1 MASVNR
7 VTLLGNVGQDPEM
20 RYLPS
25 GEAVAKFSIATTET
39 WKDKTGGKQ
48 ERTDWHRVEFIGR
61 TAEIVGEYVKKGRQ
75 VYVEGSVRY
84 DKWTDKE
91 GVEKTLTKIKGDKL
105 TLLGSREGGNGGAGG
120 GDTAYEDSSSGGNE
134 RSSERGGST
143 PRATG
148 QPMGSGSSGAS
159 APKKAKLDD
168 FDDDI
173 PF

>member
-39 WKDKTGGKQ
+39 WKDKAGGKQ

-91 GVEKTLTKIKGDKL
+91 GVEKVLTKIKGDKL
-105 TLLGSREGGNGGAGG
+105 TLLGSRDGASGG
-120 GDTAYEDSSSGGNE
+120 GGGSGDASFDDN
-134 RSSERGGST
+134 ERGGST
-143 PRATG
+143 PRSTG

>member
-39 WKDKTGGKQ
+39 WKDKAGAKQ

-61 TAEIVGEYVKKGRQ
+61 TAEIVGEYVKKGKQ

-91 GVEKTLTKIKGDKL
+91 GVEKLLTKIKGDKL
-105 TLLGSREGGNGGAGG
+105 TLLGSREGGSGGGGG
-120 GDTAYEDSSSGGNE
+120 GDASFDDSDRGE

-143 PRATG
+143 PRSTG
-148 QPMGSGSSGAS
+148 QPMGSGSSGAA

>member
-7 VTLLGNVGQDPEM
+7 VILLGNVGQDPEM

-39 WKDKTGGKQ
+39 WKDKAGGKQ
-48 ERTDWHRVEFIGR
+48 ERTDWHRIEFIGR

-91 GVEKTLTKIKGDKL
+91 GVEKLLTKIKGDKL
-105 TLLGSREGGNGGAGG
+105 TLLGSREGGGG
-120 GDTAYEDSSSGGNE
+120 GSDTSYDDSD
-134 RSSERGGST
+134 RSDKGGST
-143 PRATG
+143 PRSSG
-148 QPMGSGSSGAS
+148 QPPGAASSSGAA

>member
-39 WKDKTGGKQ
+39 WKDKAGGKQ

-105 TLLGSREGGNGGAGG
+105 TLLGTREGAGG
-120 GDTAYEDSSSGGNE
+120 GGGGDSSFEESD
-134 RSSERGGST
+134 RSSERGNST
-143 PRATG
+143 PRSTG
-148 QPMGSGSSGAS
+148 QPTGSGSAGAS
-159 APKKAKLDD
+159 SPKKAKLDD

>member
-7 VTLLGNVGQDPEM
+7 VILLGNVGQDPEM

-25 GEAVAKFSIATTET
+25 GEAVAKFSIATSET
-39 WKDKTGGKQ
+39 WKDKAGGKQ
-48 ERTDWHRVEFIGR
+48 ERTDWHRIEFIGR
-61 TAEIVGEYVKKGRQ
+61 TAEVVGEYVKKGRQ

-91 GVEKTLTKIKGDKL
+91 GVEKLLTKIKGDKL
-105 TLLGSREGGNGGAGG
+105 TLMGSREGGGSGEASY
-120 GDTAYEDSSSGGNE
+120 DDSDK
-134 RSSERGGST
+134 GGST
-143 PRATG
+143 PRSAG
-148 QPMGSGSSGAS
+148 QPTGSGSGSSAGTG

>member
-39 WKDKTGGKQ
+39 WKDKAGGKQ

-75 VYVEGSVRY
+75 VYDEGSVRY

-91 GVEKTLTKIKGDKL
+91 GVEKVLTKIKGDKL
-105 TLLGSREGGNGGAGG
+105 TLLGSRDGASGGGGGG
-120 GDTAYEDSSSGGNE
+120 GDASFDDNE
-134 RSSERGGST
+134 RSNERGGST
-143 PRATG
+143 PRSTG

>member
-39 WKDKTGGKQ
+39 WKDKAGGKQ

-105 TLLGSREGGNGGAGG
+105 TLLGTREGAGG
-120 GDTAYEDSSSGGNE
+120 GGGGGGGDSSFEESD
-134 RSSERGGST
+134 RSSERGNST
-143 PRATG
+143 PRSTG
-148 QPMGSGSSGAS
+148 QPTGSGSAGAS
-159 APKKAKLDD
+159 SPKKAKLDD

>member
-39 WKDKTGGKQ
+39 WKDKSGGKQ

-91 GVEKTLTKIKGDKL
+91 GVEKMLTKIKGDKL
-105 TLLGSREGGNGGAGG
+105 TLLGSRDGGGGGGG
-120 GDTAYEDSSSGGNE
+120 GDSSFDDND
-134 RSSERGGST
+134 RSNERGGST
-143 PRATG
+143 PRTTG
-148 QPMGSGSSGAS
+148 QPMGS
-159 APKKAKLDD
+159 APAKKAKLDD

>member
-39 WKDKTGGKQ
+39 WKDKSGGKQ

-91 GVEKTLTKIKGDKL
+91 GVEKLLTKIKGDKL
-105 TLLGSREGGNGGAGG
+105 TLLGSREGASGGGG
-120 GDTAYEDSSSGGNE
+120 GDSSFEDGGND

-143 PRATG
+143 PRSTG
-148 QPMGSGSSGAS
+148 QPMGSGSSNAS

>member
-7 VTLLGNVGQDPEM
+7 VILLGNVGQDPEM

-25 GEAVAKFSIATTET
+25 GEAVAKFSIATSET
-39 WKDKTGGKQ
+39 WKDKAGGKQ
-48 ERTDWHRVEFIGR
+48 ERTDWHRIEFIGR

-91 GVEKTLTKIKGDKL
+91 GVEKIATKIKGDKL
-105 TLLGSREGGNGGAGG
+105 TLMGSREGGGGSDAPY
-120 GDTAYEDSSSGGNE
+120 DDNDK
-134 RSSERGGST
+134 GGST
-143 PRATG
+143 PRSTG
-148 QPMGSGSSGAS
+148 QPMGSGSAAGTG

>member
-7 VTLLGNVGQDPEM
+7 ITLLGNVGQDPEM

-39 WKDKTGGKQ
+39 WKDKAGGKQ

-91 GVEKTLTKIKGDKL
+91 GVEKLLTKIKGDKL
-105 TLLGSREGGNGGAGG
+105 TLLGSRDGASGGGGGG
-120 GDTAYEDSSSGGNE
+120 GDASFDDND

-143 PRATG
+143 PRSTG
-148 QPMGSGSSGAS
+148 QPMGSGSSSGAA

>member
-7 VTLLGNVGQDPEM
+7 VTLIGNLGRDPEM

-25 GEAVAKFSIATTET
+25 GEAVASFSVATTET
-39 WKDKTGGKQ
+39 WKDKSGAKQ

-61 TAEIVGEYVKKGRQ
+61 LAEVAGEYLKKGRSC
-75 VYVEGSVRY
+75 YVEGRIQY

-91 GVEKTLTKIKGDKL
+91 GVEKMLTKIRGDKL
-105 TLLGSREGGNGGAGG
+105 TLLGGKR
-120 GDTAYEDSSSGGNE
+120 DDSSGGE
-134 RSSERGGST
+134 SASESDEGDTKQQSPRSNT
-143 PRATG
+143 PRPSAA
-148 QPMGSGSSGAS
+148 Q
-159 APKKAKLDD
+159 APKKSKLDD

>member
-39 WKDKTGGKQ
+39 WKDKAGGKQ

-91 GVEKTLTKIKGDKL
+91 GVEKMLTKIKGDKL
-105 TLLGSREGGNGGAGG
+105 TLLGSRDGASGGGGGSGG
-120 GDTAYEDSSSGGNE
+120 GDSGFDDGGDRPSPPS
-134 RSSERGGST
+134 RSAAPSAS
-143 PRATG
+143 
-148 QPMGSGSSGAS
+148 QS

>member
-39 WKDKTGGKQ
+39 WKDKSGGKQ

-91 GVEKTLTKIKGDKL
+91 GVEKILTKIKGDKL
-105 TLLGSREGGNGGAGG
+105 TLLGSREGGAGG
-120 GDTAYEDSSSGGNE
+120 GGGDASYDE
-134 RSSERGGST
+134 SDRSSERGGST
-143 PRATG
+143 PRSTG